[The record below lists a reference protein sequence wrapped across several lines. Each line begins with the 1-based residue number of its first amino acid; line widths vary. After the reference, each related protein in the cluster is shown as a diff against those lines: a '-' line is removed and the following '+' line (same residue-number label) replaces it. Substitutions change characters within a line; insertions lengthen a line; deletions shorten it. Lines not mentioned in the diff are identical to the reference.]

1 MPRYVSCY
9 TPAQR
14 RVLSVLPGITDPA
27 TLRFRGE
34 EALLAQVKPEERED
48 FYLREVLPRK
58 LEINLE
64 YLERAGFWADLGVLA
79 RTLGALVGAGG
90 KPSGGG
96 GPQMPGATTDST

>member
-1 MPRYVSCY
+1 MLSIVSSG
-9 TPAQR
+9 R
-14 RVLSVLPGITDPA
+14 RCVLSVLPGITDPA
-27 TLRFRGE
+27 SLRFRGE

-79 RTLGALVGAGG
+79 RTLGALVGGGG
-90 KPSGGG
+90 KPPGGG
-96 GPQMPGATTDST
+96 GRYIVGATPDST